1 MNAFRNLKTG
11 VKLALGFLLVIAL
24 TASIGTMSWLS
35 QEKVQ
40 EDVGTLY
47 NRHALG
53 ALELKE
59 ADLDAIKVSRAVR
72 NAILDDTAED
82 VDKRIADIKK
92 YTQDFDENF
101 AKYQGKI
108 VHAEDKAKAEQALQ
122 LWREH
127 VRPIQDQ
134 MLALARDGKDA
145 EAAALRTTARA
156 KLDEFDVLTN
166 ELEDSKMKLMDEAM
180 TIMTTEVEK
189 SQRNQIAL
197 VIGATALGLLAA
209 FVITRSITSPLG
221 RTVEVL
227 KLVAAGDL
235 TAALG
240 IATKDEIGVMA
251 TALDEAVGKMRD
263 ALTEVRSTAGCVAS
277 GAQELSAASEEI
289 SSGAQEQASSLEETA
304 SSLEQITSAVKQN
317 AENAERARQLSTNAR
332 EVAERGGKV
341 TRDAVG
347 AMGEICTASNKI
359 GEIITTIDEIAF
371 QTNLLALNAA
381 VEAARAGDQG
391 RGFAVVAEEVRRLA
405 QRSAEAAKETKALI
419 QNSLGKVEVGVG
431 SVNEVGRTLDEIVT
445 AVTRVNDI
453 VSEIAAASGEQSSGI
468 EQVNVAVTQLDRVT
482 QSNAAQT
489 EELSSTSE
497 TMSSQADQLQS
508 LVGRFRVTS
517 GGSEADAPALHAAPI
532 KAKEP
537 AVVPLKKPARKRPI
551 AAARASASE
560 SSMANEPPVSMA
572 AASGNGHDP
581 GGFNEF

>member
-11 VKLALGFLLVIAL
+11 VKLTLGFLLMIGC
-24 TASIGTMSWLS
+24 TAAIGTLS
-35 QEKVQ
+35 YFTSEGVQ
-40 EDVGTLY
+40 AKIDVLY

-59 ADLDAIKVSRAVR
+59 ADLDAIKISRAVR
-72 NAILDDTAED
+72 NAILDDTPEE
-82 VDKRIADIKK
+82 VDKRIADVKK
-92 YTQDFDENF
+92 YAQSFDENF
-101 AKYQGKI
+101 SAYSGKI
-108 VHAEDKAKAEQALQ
+108 VRAEDKAKAEQALKI
-122 LWREH
+122 WNEE
-127 VRPIQDQ
+127 VRPAQDR
-134 MLALARDGKDA
+134 MLALAREGKDD
-145 EAAALRTTARA
+145 EAKGMRVTARA
-156 KLDEFDVLTN
+156 KLNEFETLTN
-166 ELEDSKMKLMDEAM
+166 ELEASKRKLMDEAM
-180 TIMTTEVEK
+180 TTTEAEIEA
-189 SQRNQIAL
+189 SQRNQLIL
-197 VIGATALGLLAA
+197 VVSATLLGLLAA
-209 FVITRSITSPLG
+209 IVITRSITAPLI
-221 RTVEVL
+221 RSVDVL
-227 KLVAAGDL
+227 KLVANGDL
-235 TAALG
+235 TAKLELD
-240 IATKDEIGVMA
+240 TKDEIGVMGA
-251 TALDEAVGKMRD
+251 ALDEAVGKMRD
-263 ALTEVRSTAGCVAS
+263 ALTDVRSTADCVAS

-317 AENAERARQLSTNAR
+317 AENADRARQLSTNAR

-405 QRSAEAAKETKALI
+405 QRSAEAAKETKSLI
-419 QNSLGKVEVGVG
+419 QDSLGKVEVGVS

-497 TMSSQADQLQS
+497 TMASQADQLQS
-508 LVGRFRVTS
+508 LVGKFRVNTGDS
-517 GGSEADAPALHAAPI
+517 DSVSASHPVRTPKAAP
-532 KAKEP
+532 
-537 AVVPLKKPARKRPI
+537 VVPLKKPARKRPAAPTY
-551 AAARASASE
+551 AAASEASTP
-560 SSMANEPPVSMA
+560 NEAPIAMA